1 MNVDTKKMTISF
13 MKKYRSRLTSELTI
27 HRDDNSFY
35 TSEISDLDRCIESLC
50 ETWYKHNWTNDEFEV
65 GGEILNVTICTI
77 CYSIKS

>member
-1 MNVDTKKMTISF
+1 MNADTKNMTMSF
-13 MKKYRSRLTSELTI
+13 MKKYRSRLTSEMTI

-50 ETWYKHNWTNDEFEV
+50 ETWYNHNWTNDEFEV

-77 CYSIKS
+77 CDSIKS